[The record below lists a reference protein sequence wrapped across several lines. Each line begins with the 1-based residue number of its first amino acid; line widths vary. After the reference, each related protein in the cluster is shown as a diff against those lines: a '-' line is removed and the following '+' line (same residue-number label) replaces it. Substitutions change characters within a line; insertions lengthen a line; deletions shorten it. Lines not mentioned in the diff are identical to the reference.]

1 MEHWSLDRLARV
13 RNDAERTD
21 GIWTFLGLCFSTSS
35 SEPGS
40 GLDVLT
46 TSLLDL
52 VASGDE
58 RTICILTEP
67 GPPQRILLGFRSPD
81 SALELLIRF
90 FGAARDPRSAVL
102 PGVGISIG
110 SGLAGMSLYDCP
122 AAQRCLS
129 LSGLAPSGQALIS
142 NSAFEIMRDSAP
154 SDYGFA
160 DLGTVFVDGHS
171 RRDRVY
177 QLLHEQID
185 FAKVHLLG
193 EERPPSVLPP
203 QFGFLVGRTDELDDV
218 LGRVAR
224 MQLVTIVGSGG
235 IGKSHLARRAAAEL
249 VEAND
254 NEVIWVDM
262 TALET
267 PDHIIEAIADA
278 LMVVRVAPASLEDS
292 IYRQLANRQCVLVF
306 DGCDRARSTITG
318 FLEKAVRIPGPR
330 FLTTSMV
337 RLGVRGESVLQLQP
351 LEVPAKGFSITSE
364 NIEQFESSALFLD
377 RTREVRPDFSPSES
391 ESEAIATICR
401 RLSGHPLGLVLA
413 AKRMRRSSPEQ
424 IVYELGEIIG
434 ASQAGKQARADVRHR
449 SAALSLEWTFQSLS
463 ERAQVLAKE
472 MFPIRG
478 AWNRVDIAALADW
491 DTEDVEDPLQEL
503 VDSGLVTIDPS
514 NTSVTHYR
522 IAPTI
527 AQIIQTRLVKTEA
540 RQETL
545 ERHCLLMIG
554 KLATVSQK
562 ISGSDEGIYLDQIE
576 ALRADLAAAFE
587 QTIRAHPKTFVDALA
602 MSWMYWYKRS
612 RASEVLNLVD
622 RAAKKLSDAPELYL
636 GRLLNT
642 AGALAE
648 KSGLNERAIGYLKR
662 AYRIGKRLRHDLLCA
677 ASLTNLGNCLVA
689 DADYEQAILQFS
701 RAQSHF
707 AKLDMPKFE
716 AAMLV
721 SWGSALTYLGR
732 IDEGEDRH
740 RRAEIGFG
748 DTQDHLSRWTISLG
762 YGLIALKRGDYEVA
776 TTKIVEGIRI
786 AKEMGDLS
794 TAARGT
800 AWLTDLAICE
810 ERYEM
815 GARCMGLAEHLG
827 KLSGAQLFRT
837 HELRFARNE
846 GILRAALGGRQFE
859 AMKASG
865 ALLSL
870 EEVLDLVQ
878 MA

>member
-1 MEHWSLDRLARV
+1 MDQLARV
-13 RNDAERTD
+13 RPDAERTG
-21 GIWTFLGLCFSTSS
+21 GIWTFLGLCFAATEL
-35 SEPGS
+35 EPGS
-40 GLDVLT
+40 GVDAP
-46 TSLLDL
+46 TSRLLDL

-58 RTICILTEP
+58 QTICILTDP

-81 SALELLIRF
+81 KALDLLVRF
-90 FGAARDPRSAVL
+90 FAASSDPTL
-102 PGVGISIG
+102 PGVGLSIG
-110 SGLAGMSLYDCP
+110 SGLSGVSLYECP
-122 AAQRCLS
+122 AARRSLS
-129 LSGLAPSGQALIS
+129 LAGLAPSGQALIA
-142 NSAFEIMRDSAP
+142 NSAFEVMRDSAP

-160 DLGTVFVDGHS
+160 DLGTIFVDSHS
-171 RRDRVY
+171 RRDRVF
-177 QLLHEQID
+177 QLLHEQINH
-185 FAKVHLLG
+185 ARIHLLG

-203 QFGFLVGRTDELDDV
+203 QFGFLVGRTEELDDV
-218 LGRVAR
+218 LGRIAR
-224 MQLVTIVGSGG
+224 LQLVTIVGSGG

-254 NEVIWVDM
+254 FEVIWVDM

-267 PDHIIEAIADA
+267 PNHIIEAIADA
-278 LMVVRVAPASLEDS
+278 LTVDRIAPASLEEC
-292 IYRQLANRQCVLVF
+292 IYRQLSNRKCVLVL
-306 DGCDRARSTITG
+306 DGCDRARSTIAG

-330 FLTTSMV
+330 FLATSMV

-351 LEVPAKGFSITSE
+351 LEVPTKDFSITAE

-377 RTREVRPDFSPSES
+377 RTREVRPEFSPSES
-391 ESEAIATICR
+391 EAEAIATICR

-434 ASQAGKQARADVRHR
+434 ASQTGKQARADARHR

-463 ERAQVLAKE
+463 DRAQELAKK

-478 AWNRVDIAALADW
+478 AWNRVDIAALADLE
-491 DTEDVEDPLQEL
+491 TEDVEDPLQEL
-503 VDSGLVTIDPS
+503 VDSGLVTIEPFYAG
-514 NTSVTHYR
+514 VTHYR

-527 AQIIQTRLVKTEA
+527 AHIIQTRLVKAEA

-622 RAAKKLSDAPELYL
+622 RAARKLSDAPELYL

-662 AYRIGKRLRHDLLCA
+662 AYRIGKHLHHDLLCA

-689 DADYEQAILQFS
+689 DAEYEQAIVQYG
-701 RAQSHF
+701 RAQVHF
-707 AKLDMPKFE
+707 AKLEMKKFE
-716 AAMLV
+716 AAMLL
-721 SWGSALTYLGR
+721 SWSGALLYLGR
-732 IDEGEDRH
+732 MEESEVRF
-740 RRAEIGFG
+740 RQAEIGFG
-748 DTQDHLSRWTISLG
+748 DSQDHLSRWTIALG
-762 YGLIALKRGDYEVA
+762 RGLIALKRGNYEVA
-776 TTKIVEGIRI
+776 TTKLVEAIRI
-786 AKEMGDLS
+786 SREMGDLS
-794 TAARGT
+794 SMARGT

-810 ERYEM
+810 GRYEM

-846 GILRAALGGRQFE
+846 GLLRGALGSRQFE
-859 AMKASG
+859 ALKAAG

-878 MA
+878 MV